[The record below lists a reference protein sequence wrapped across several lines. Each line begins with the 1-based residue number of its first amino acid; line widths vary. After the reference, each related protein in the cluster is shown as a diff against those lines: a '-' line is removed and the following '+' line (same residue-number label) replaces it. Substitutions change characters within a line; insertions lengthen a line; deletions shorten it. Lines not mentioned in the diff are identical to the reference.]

1 MQVSVETT
9 NGLGRKMT
17 VGLPADSIDGAVT
30 ERLQSL
36 SKTAKINGFRAGKVP
51 FQVVKKRFGPQVRS
65 EVLGSLIN
73 SSFYDAVQKEN
84 LRPAG
89 QPTIESGEDTPDN
102 AESAFS
108 FVATFEVFP
117 EFEPVF
123 NDAIKVEKPVTEV
136 QQSDVDEMIES
147 LRKQRMDY
155 ATVDRAAQDADQM
168 IIDFLGRID
177 GEEFEGGAAEKAPL
191 VLGSGSMIAGFE
203 EQLMGL
209 AAGDKKTITVTFPA
223 EYQAAHLAGKDAEFD
238 ITVHEIKESHL
249 PELDEEMIKTFGI
262 EDGTLEGL
270 QADIRKNMERELVTR
285 VDNQV
290 KTQIMDGLLELNP
303 IDVPTALVGEEIQRQ
318 REQLMEQ
325 MPAESDA
332 SFLGDELFKDQAE
345 RRVRLGLVVGEIVQK
360 QELTPEA
367 AAVRS
372 KVEQLAETYED
383 PQQVIDYYYSNNEM
397 LKNVEALVLEEAVTA
412 KVLEAATVTDKQ
424 TTFQELMNPPKED
437 GSELAEA

>member
-17 VGLPADSIDGAVT
+17 VGLPADSIDGAVN

-102 AESAFS
+102 EEAAFS

-123 NDAIKVEKPVTEV
+123 NDAIKVEKPVTDV
-136 QQSDVDEMIES
+136 LQSDVDEMIES
-147 LRKQRMDY
+147 LRKQRTDY
-155 ATVDRAAQDADQM
+155 ATVDRAAKDGDQM

-223 EYQAAHLAGKDAEFD
+223 EYQAAHLAGKDE
-238 ITVHEIKESHL
+238 
-249 PELDEEMIKTFGI
+249 
-262 EDGTLEGL
+262 
-270 QADIRKNMERELVTR
+270 
-285 VDNQV
+285 
-290 KTQIMDGLLELNP
+290 
-303 IDVPTALVGEEIQRQ
+303 
-318 REQLMEQ
+318 
-325 MPAESDA
+325 
-332 SFLGDELFKDQAE
+332 
-345 RRVRLGLVVGEIVQK
+345 
-360 QELTPEA
+360 
-367 AAVRS
+367 
-372 KVEQLAETYED
+372 
-383 PQQVIDYYYSNNEM
+383 
-397 LKNVEALVLEEAVTA
+397 
-412 KVLEAATVTDKQ
+412 
-424 TTFQELMNPPKED
+424 
-437 GSELAEA
+437 